1 MGELPWPEMQNILLF
16 RSSVELL
23 TTGTPNK
30 AHFSINNFSV
40 IVNLHLWKK
49 VMLPVNYCDDH
60 ISRLSVGVVWM
71 SATIKPEMEVCVS
84 WRRVSRP
91 TTHPSLTSTSG
102 GTSLGHLPV
111 MWVERHA
118 RVGKMFIVHSNT
130 HTHTGISRTAG
141 IVSATPWQ
149 YGRLLLRCRQRHT
162 LISHPPPRLLTT
174 FWTHHHHITTIHY
187 TPNTFMTRK
196 TKAFCP
202 KFCLK
207 QGRFLNFT
215 IPSGTSK

>member
-1 MGELPWPEMQNILLF
+1 MGELPWPEMQNVLLF

-40 IVNLHLWKK
+40 IINLHLWKK
-49 VMLPVNYCDDH
+49 VMLPMYNIVM
-60 ISRLSVGVVWM
+60 ITSVVSLSVGVVWM

-84 WRRVSRP
+84 WRHVSRP

-130 HTHTGISRTAG
+130 HTHRHFENCWNRVGYTLTIRTSTPTLSTTSRTYLAPDT
-141 IVSATPWQ
+141 TPTDN
-149 YGRLLLRCRQRHT
+149 LLNT
-162 LISHPPPRLLTT
+162 PPS
-174 FWTHHHHITTIHY
+174 HY

-196 TKAFCP
+196 TKAFWP

>member
-130 HTHTGISRTAG
+130 HTHRHFENCWNRVGYTLTIRTSTPTLSTTSRTYLAP
-141 IVSATPWQ
+141 ATTPTDN
-149 YGRLLLRCRQRHT
+149 LLNTPPSHHNNTLHT
-162 LISHPPPRLLTT
+162 
-174 FWTHHHHITTIHY
+174 
-187 TPNTFMTRK
+187 
-196 TKAFCP
+196 
-202 KFCLK
+202 
-207 QGRFLNFT
+207 
-215 IPSGTSK
+215 